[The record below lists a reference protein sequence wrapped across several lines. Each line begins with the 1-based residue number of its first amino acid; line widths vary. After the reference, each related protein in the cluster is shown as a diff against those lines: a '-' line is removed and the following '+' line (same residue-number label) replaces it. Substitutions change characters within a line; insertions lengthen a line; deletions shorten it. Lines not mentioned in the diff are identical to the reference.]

1 MGTDANGAFYV
12 SVLQDR
18 QFSAQTAMCIYKYP
32 RYSRG
37 LQTQIL
43 TDLSDVWYHFDEAD
57 IYLPTPPSLLDSR
70 INVNLPKIVS
80 SL

>member
-1 MGTDANGAFYV
+1 MLCVDVVHHLLVSHGGVTVGTDANGAFYV

-43 TDLSDVWYHFDEAD
+43 TVLSD
-57 IYLPTPPSLLDSR
+57 IILMKPTFT
-70 INVNLPKIVS
+70 S
-80 SL
+80 SQHLVY